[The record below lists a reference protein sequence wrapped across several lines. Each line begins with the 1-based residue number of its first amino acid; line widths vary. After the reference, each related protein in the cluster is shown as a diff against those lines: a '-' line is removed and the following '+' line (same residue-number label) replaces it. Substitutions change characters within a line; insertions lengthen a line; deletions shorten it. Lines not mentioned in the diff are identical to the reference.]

1 MPWLFCQSGPAV
13 LGYIQGHFYGFFMV
27 KPFSYQFYRTTAS
40 AWDAMYQAML
50 TAQKSIYW
58 EIYIFVDDEAGNRFV
73 DVLCDKARAG
83 VDIKIVI
90 DAIGSWGLSRLAEAR
105 LKGAGVEVLRYNRL
119 HPELALGKW
128 IGRLWR
134 RNHRKVLIIDE
145 EVVFLG
151 GVNVEYKAFD
161 WDDVYLRLSGQV
173 TRPLLKSF
181 ARSYVR
187 AGGLKHRVRH
197 LFKFKKENPFETL
210 QKKIHFIFHSPLYQ
224 SMSPFRRFYQRG
236 FDMAR
241 ESINLLTPYFV
252 PDPAFLR
259 LMANARRR
267 GVKVNLFLPVRP
279 DYKIME
285 WITRAY
291 YGLAHRSGANVFLLP
306 RMNHGKAM
314 TVDRRSGVV
323 GSSNVTPRSW
333 YFNEEAGVY
342 FDDEEMTT
350 DLDLIFDT
358 WKQEAHPLNLENW
371 QKRGFMNKT
380 KEWVA
385 KLLEN
390 FV

>member
-1 MPWLFCQSGPAV
+1 
-13 LGYIQGHFYGFFMV
+13 MV

-50 TAQKSIYW
+50 IAQKSIYW

-83 VDIKIVI
+83 VDVKIVI

-119 HPELALGKW
+119 HPELAVGKW

-145 EVVFLG
+145 EIVFLG

-161 WDDVYLRLSGQV
+161 WDDVYLRLTGRV

-181 ARSYVR
+181 ARSYIR
-187 AGGLKHRVRH
+187 AGGSKHRVRH
-197 LFKFKKENPFETL
+197 LFKFKKENPFEAL

-224 SMSPFRRFYQRG
+224 NMSPFRRFYQRG

-252 PDPAFLR
+252 PDPAFLH
-259 LMANARRR
+259 LMASARRR

-291 YGLAHRSGANVFLLP
+291 QGLAHRSGANVFLLP

-314 TVDRRSGVV
+314 TVDRRLGVV

-350 DLDLIFDT
+350 DLDAIFDT
-358 WKQEAHPLNLENW
+358 WKQESHPLNLENW

-380 KEWVA
+380 KEWIA
-385 KLLEN
+385 KLLES